1 MPDVDIVN
9 QYFDFFGLTWGVLI
23 VIGAGVLIFLVVAI
37 VLERRTKLIFP
48 ERDGAGDDFDFDF
61 GFDDEDEQAQAP
73 GGSSDAK
80 EKGSSS

>member
-23 VIGAGVLIFLVVAI
+23 VVGAGILIFLVVAI

-48 ERDGAGDDFDFDF
+48 TRDGGDDDFDFDF
-61 GFDDEDEQAQAP
+61 DDDEDEQAKAP
-73 GGSSDAK
+73 GGSSSAK
-80 EKGSSS
+80 EKRSSS